1 MLPESKPGTEQL
13 PAGTVIAGK
22 YRVEQTLG
30 RGGMG
35 VVVEATHL
43 DLGNRVAIKL
53 LLPELVKSEE
63 AAARFRREGRAL
75 FKLNNPHVCRVMDV
89 GATEGGAPYM
99 VMELLEGE
107 DLAEVLGRGQTFAVT
122 DAVRIILQAS
132 QGLAEAHA
140 NGVVHR
146 DLKPENIFL
155 TVDTSG
161 ESCVKILDFG
171 LSKIQSG
178 PLDNTRSRKLTADA
192 QVMGTPHYMAPEQ
205 WMSSKDVGAAADQWS
220 LATILFELISGQ
232 PPFPGPQFATICSQV
247 LNAPTPSLAKRRADV
262 PKGLD
267 AVLRKAMEKDPAS
280 RYENVGAFAVAL
292 SAFGPGGSAMQAER
306 TLSMLR
312 RTRLG
317 LGPES
322 TGRFRVRPQSGLESD
337 MQATMPMP
345 QKSPLRGRSDTA
357 SSWQKMSFGA
367 ERNRSLL
374 AVGLAV
380 ATLSTLLVVSSVL
393 VGGSDDE
400 TPPVSGVTAVE
411 PLHREA
417 PPVTDDGPESGDR
430 SKTSDD
436 GVGDDAIDPEPT
448 TTSSPRP
455 IPKPVAKP
463 VVRPVPKTPRPKP
476 SAEPAAKPP
485 PPDVDDDELFQD
497 R

>member
-1 MLPESKPGTEQL
+1 M
-13 PAGTVIAGK
+13 PAGTVIADK
-22 YRVEQTLG
+22 YRVEQMLG

-43 DLGNRVAIKL
+43 ELGTRVAIKL

-89 GATEGGAPYM
+89 GTTEGGSPFM

-122 DAVRIILQAS
+122 DAVHIILQAS

-146 DLKPENIFL
+146 DLKPENLYL
-155 TVDTSG
+155 TVDATG

-178 PLDNTRSRKLTADA
+178 PLDTTRSRKLTADA

-205 WMSSKDVGAAADQWS
+205 WMSSKDVGAGADQWS

-267 AVLRKAMEKDPAS
+267 AVLRKAMEKDPGS

-292 SAFGPGGSAMQAER
+292 SAFGPDGSAMQAER

-312 RTRLG
+312 RTRPG

-322 TGRFRVRPQSGLESD
+322 TGRFRVRPQVGLESD

-367 ERNRSLL
+367 ERKRSML

-380 ATLSTLLVVSSVL
+380 ATLLTLLVVSFAL
-393 VGGSDDE
+393 VGGDDVD
-400 TPPVSGVTAVE
+400 PPAAGVQPAQ
-411 PLHREA
+411 PLPPEA
-417 PPVTDDGPESGDR
+417 PSTEDSLPGELS
-430 SKTSDD
+430 SD
-436 GVGDDAIDPEPT
+436 PTEPT
-448 TTSSPRP
+448 DEVDEDEAGGEEAAPPAAPSS
-455 IPKPVAKP
+455 
-463 VVRPVPKTPRPKP
+463 RPK
-476 SAEPAAKPP
+476 AKPAAKPAPKPVVKPVPRKPQPKPTAEPKTKP
-485 PPDVDDDELFQD
+485 PPPPNTDELFQD

>member
-1 MLPESKPGTEQL
+1 MSPESQPGSSQL
-13 PAGTVIAGK
+13 PSGTVIAGK
-22 YRVEQTLG
+22 YRVERVLG

-43 DLGNRVAIKL
+43 ELGTRVAIKL
-53 LLPELVKSEE
+53 LLPELVESEE

-89 GATEGGAPYM
+89 DTTEGGSPFM

-107 DLAEVLGRGQTFAVT
+107 DLAEVLGRGQTFAVE

-146 DLKPENIFL
+146 DLKPENLYL
-155 TVDTSG
+155 TVDTTG
-161 ESCVKILDFG
+161 EPCVKLLDFG

-178 PLDNTRSRKLTADA
+178 PLDTTRSRKLTADA

-267 AVLRKAMEKDPAS
+267 AVLRKAMEKDPMR

-292 SAFGPGGSAMQAER
+292 SAFGPNGSAMQAER

-312 RTRLG
+312 RTG
-317 LGPES
+317 PGPEAS
-322 TGRFRVRPQSGLESD
+322 GRFHVPREPGLESD

-345 QKSPLRGRSDTA
+345 ERSPLRGRSDTA
-357 SSWQKMSFGA
+357 SSWQQMTLGA
-367 ERNRSLL
+367 ERKRSLL

-380 ATLSTLLVVSSVL
+380 ATLLVLIVVSFAF
-393 VGGSDDE
+393 VGGGDE
-400 TPPVSGVTAVE
+400 LDATPASGVVAEE
-411 PLHREA
+411 PPTSEAGRSRAASSGGDVLAQPPEPAPEPEA
-417 PPVTDDGPESGDR
+417 PG
-430 SKTSDD
+430 
-436 GVGDDAIDPEPT
+436 PEPT
-448 TTSSPRP
+448 GEASASPVPRP
-455 IPKPVAKP
+455 RPVVTPRTRKARPEPIAKP
-463 VVRPVPKTPRPKP
+463 
-476 SAEPAAKPP
+476 EPP
-485 PPDVDDDELFQD
+485 PPPTPEIEDDELFQD